1 VTTGAPPPPPA
12 DDVPCAVFVELI
24 TDYLDG
30 TIPSDLRARVDGH
43 LALCP
48 GCASVLEQMRRVI
61 QLASRLT
68 DHDIGTLPA
77 RNRDRLLAAFRAARQ
92 GG

>member
-1 VTTGAPPPPPA
+1 VTTGHPPPPPEDA
-12 DDVPCAVFVELI
+12 VPCAAFVELI
-24 TDYLDG
+24 TDYLDA
-30 TIPSDLRARVDGH
+30 TIPSDLRARVDAH

-48 GCASVLEQMRRVI
+48 GCASVLEQIRQVI
-61 QLASRLT
+61 QLARQLT
-68 DHDIGTLPA
+68 DHDIATLPT